1 MAVRMTVPTALTGTV
16 PTALTGTVPTAFTG
30 TVPTGRTGTVP
41 AVPARSVVV
50 PGTVVVAMGRPS
62 RRVRGLL
69 CRGHRPIIART
80 PEAHCSPRH
89 LWR

>member
-1 MAVRMTVPTALTGTV
+1 MAVRMTVPTAS
-16 PTALTGTVPTAFTG
+16 TG
-30 TVPTGRTGTVP
+30 TVPTGRTGPVP
-41 AVPARSVVV
+41 AVTTRSMVV
-50 PGTVVVAMGRPS
+50 PGTVVVAGSMVVAMGRPG

>member
-1 MAVRMTVPTALTGTV
+1 MAVRMTVSTARIGTV
-16 PTALTGTVPTAFTG
+16 SA
-30 TVPTGRTGTVP
+30 VP
-41 AVPARSVVV
+41 AWSVSAVSTRTVSIVPARSVAV
-50 PGTVVVAMGRPS
+50 PGAGTVMVAGSLAVAMGRPG

-89 LWR
+89 L

>member
-1 MAVRMTVPTALTGTV
+1 MAVRMTVPTAS
-16 PTALTGTVPTAFTG
+16 TG
-30 TVPTGRTGTVP
+30 TVPTGPVPTGTVP
-41 AVPARSVVV
+41 AVTTRSMVV
-50 PGTVVVAMGRPS
+50 PGTVVVAGSMVVAMGRPG